1 MVIYNEFDKKLNDD
15 PKGHDIE
22 IFGNLISYLLEKGVI
37 VREDSTIEK
46 EMYDYFVDLKIY
58 VEDYLSIVRIQVYHD
73 EDNQSVR
80 IFAPSSRTPDEVDGI
95 DIGNNFTLKLT
106 SDESAYLLA
115 LAIIYD
121 QKIKAGKVLDDY
133 LVEVEV
139 EEFTTALI
147 SNLGYELTDN
157 KTEMKNALKTLK
169 KLKVVNFSDKVFE
182 DSDNIL
188 IVRQYIKDLVRDNM
202 IEPYI
207 EEPDKDVTNED

>member
-1 MVIYNEFDKKLNDD
+1 MVIYNEFDKKLIND

-22 IFGNLISYLLEKGVI
+22 IFGDLISFLLEKGVI
-37 VREDSTIEK
+37 VREDSAIEK
-46 EMYDYFVDLKIY
+46 EMYDYFVDLKAY
-58 VEDYLSIVRIQVYHD
+58 TEDYLSIIRIQVYHD

-80 IFAPSSRTPDEVDGI
+80 IFAPSSRTPDEVDGV
-95 DIGNNFTLKLT
+95 DNGNNFTLKLT

-121 QKIKAGKVLDDY
+121 QKLKAGKVLDDY
-133 LVEVEV
+133 SVEVEL
-139 EEFTTALI
+139 EEFTTALV
-147 SNLGYELTDN
+147 SNLGYDLTDN

-169 KLKVVNFSDKVFE
+169 RLKVANFSDRVFD

-188 IVRQYIKDLVRDNM
+188 IVRQYIKDLIRDNM

-207 EEPDKDVTNED
+207 EEQEEVSNED